1 MLNLKY
7 WIINIVALN
16 LLLLD
21 ISLKKIFSA
30 NGLPTQAGG
39 GYFILGDIFK
49 LKLAVNSGIAFG
61 LNMNYYLIILF
72 YLIIIPILILILF
85 LEYKHKNIF
94 NILGLTFIIFGAL
107 SNLIDRLFYGA
118 VIDYIDLKYYSV
130 FNLADVMIVF
140 GVIVILLA
148 GFLKKRP
155 A

>member
-1 MLNLKY
+1 MFNLKY
-7 WIINIVALN
+7 WLINIVALN

-21 ISLKKIFSA
+21 ISLKKIFSVHST
-30 NGLPTQAGG
+30 GE
-39 GYFILGDIFK
+39 YFILGDILK

-61 LNMNYYLIILF
+61 LNLNYYLIISF
-72 YLIIIPILILILF
+72 YLIIIPFLIIVLF

-94 NILGLTFIIFGAL
+94 NIFGLTFIILGAL

-118 VIDYIDLKYYSV
+118 VIDYLDLKYYSV

-140 GVIVILLA
+140 GVLIIISKS
-148 GFLKKRP
+148 FFKKQP